1 MKRKM
6 MVKAIICLFLL
17 AFIHDP
23 GKLNAAEVISPHA
36 TDRYPADYQEVQTTP
51 KVGQAIQKYA
61 EDAQKGP
68 QQNFGVQPIHD
79 NQIFATFKADRFEH
93 QWREHGSEAL
103 LWDVQGWIGND
114 YDKLYLKSEG
124 DLRLDDDAKVE
135 EAGVEL
141 LYSRNIA
148 KFWDLQMGVRHDFE
162 PDPERSFVAFG
173 FQGLAPQWF
182 EIDATAYLSEDGD
195 VSAKIEAEYELMLTQ
210 RLVLIPRIET
220 GLSMQDVPEYEQW
233 QGITDVTVGA
243 RLMYHLRREFAPY
256 IGVSWSRKLGETANR
271 LESENVDVDST
282 AIVAGVRFW
291 F

>member
-1 MKRKM
+1 MSRKM
-6 MVKAIICLFLL
+6 TEKAIICLILW
-17 AFIHDP
+17 AFIFGP
-23 GKLNAAEVISPHA
+23 GSLNAAEGMSSHA
-36 TDRYPADYQEVQTTP
+36 TDRYPADYQEVETTP

-61 EDAQKGP
+61 ADAQQGP
-68 QQNFGVQPIHD
+68 QQNFGIQPIHD
-79 NQIFATFKADRFEH
+79 NQIFATFRADRFEH
-93 QWREHGSEAL
+93 QWREHGMEAI

-114 YDKLYLKSEG
+114 YNKLYLKSEG
-124 DLRLDDDAKVE
+124 DLRLDDDAKIE
-135 EAGVEL
+135 EADVEL
-141 LYSRNIA
+141 FYSRNIA
-148 KFWDLQMGVRHDFE
+148 KFWDLQMGLRYDFE

-195 VSAKIEAEYELMLTQ
+195 VSARIEAEYELMLTQ
-210 RLVLIPRIET
+210 RLVLIPRVET

-256 IGVSWSRKLGETANR
+256 LGVSWSRKIGETANR
-271 LESENVDVDST
+271 LESENVDVDS
-282 AIVAGVRFW
+282 AVIVAGVRFW